1 MDGCKRDNKV
11 QFLADVKSNIAI
23 GPAFYRA
30 TLSLD
35 AVGIVA
41 FKDSMPGQFAEFK
54 VSDIALPPADSIPEE
69 LADKSQRQIILRRPF
84 SFADI
89 RKTESST
96 EIDVL
101 YCVLGPGTLR
111 MTTLTGGDKIGV
123 IGPLGNGFTV
133 PKTKTTALLIAGGMG
148 APPLQH
154 LAIYLKKN
162 HPEIKTIAFAGAQ
175 TTNDLPFVLEQDK
188 NNTTQ
193 LSEFSK
199 CDVPS
204 YIATD
209 DGSAGYKGFVTDAA
223 DKYID
228 ENGLDPNSTIIYT
241 CGPEPML
248 AACAKLAKK
257 YGIDCQ
263 VSTERMMACGI
274 GLCQSCAVETKEA
287 GASET
292 EYKLCCKDGPIFD
305 SRELVFSS

>member
-1 MDGCKRDNKV
+1 MDGCTRDNKV
-11 QFLADVKSNIAI
+11 QFFADVKSNIAI
-23 GPAFYRA
+23 GPAFYRL

-35 AVGIVA
+35 TAGIAA

-54 VSDIALPPADSIPEE
+54 VADIALPPSDRIPEE

-111 MTTLTGGDKIGV
+111 MTTLTSGDKIGV

-154 LAIYLKKN
+154 LAIYLKEK
-162 HPEIKTIAFAGAQ
+162 HAEIETIAFAGAQ
-175 TTNDLPFVLEQDK
+175 TTKDLPFVLEQDK
-188 NNTTQ
+188 HETAQ

-223 DKYID
+223 AKYID
-228 ENGLDPNSTIIYT
+228 ENKLDADSTIIYT

-248 AACAKLAKK
+248 AACARLAGK

-274 GLCQSCAVETKEA
+274 GLCQSCAVETKDDSDGE
-287 GASET
+287 SV
-292 EYKLCCKDGPIFD
+292 YKLCCKNGPIFD
-305 SRELVFSS
+305 SKELVF